1 MGGRLLLGLLLAAIT
16 PSVRPFGNQGP
27 SFIREPPARVDFSN
41 SSGVRIDCSA
51 QGSPTPV
58 VNWLSGEGKP
68 IVSIPGTR
76 EIFSNGS
83 LYFLPF
89 QPSSF
94 RPDVHTNTYKCTA
107 ANNVGKIVSRE
118 VKVRAVVIQQYEV
131 QAINV
136 GLSGMRGIPRGGTAL
151 LRCQVPNAV
160 KDYVSVTSWLQ
171 DGTFNIYPSK
181 EGDGKYYMLPTGE
194 LLVLKINETDRY
206 RTYQCRAVNHLTGAT
221 QLSVGR
227 GAKITISES
236 RLPSAP
242 RAIDKTALI
251 TAKKDQAAV
260 LPCITEG
267 NPQPTVSWFRQLDRA
282 GHMQPQLRPISADER
297 VKVVADGQCLSLLHV
312 QPEDAGKYVCV
323 ANNSAGSTKIEV
335 TLVVSWPL
343 SVSVQPAHATV
354 DMGNRAQLTC
364 ANMNEAQTAALITW
378 SKDGMPL
385 QPNIRVSVQEQ
396 GKVLIVENVQRED
409 AGMYQCLIRTDED
422 SAQGTAEIRLGAA
435 HPQLM
440 YKFIRQ
446 TLQPGP
452 PVSLKCIATGNPT
465 PQLRWTLDGF
475 PLPQSERFVMGQYVT
490 IHGDVISHVN
500 ISTVQ
505 VEDGGNYQCTAKN
518 KVGEVSHSADLRIY
532 GRPSIRRMPDV
543 SAVAGEPLFITCPV
557 AGYPIDT
564 ITWEKGERKLP
575 MNRRQHVF
583 PNGTLLIENVQ
594 RTSDHGLYT
603 CTVTNKQGLA
613 DSQSVSL
620 SVIVPPKI
628 APFEFVRDLHVGDR
642 AGVQCFVTKGDLPL
656 EIRWQHDGIEIGA
669 AIGATPSGVVVS
681 QMSSFTSSLSFDLLG
696 PEHAGNYTCVAS
708 NSAAEVRH
716 SSQLLVNVPPRWL
729 REPKDRNV
737 TRDNAVQFDCQA
749 EGFPTPTV
757 LWRKLIGHQPIEY
770 QDLTLRSRGIQLFP
784 NGTLLIRQAFQDQQ
798 GQYMCEATN
807 GVGAGLSSVVLLTV
821 HVPPE
826 FEVKSSQTSVRRGA
840 GVTLR
845 CEPKGDAP
853 MSIVWQRDGGRVISP
868 ADPRYHI
875 KESTV
880 KGGFQSELTIAN
892 TLKSDSDTLTCVA
905 TNPFGR
911 DLRMFHLLVQDA
923 PGRPLDV
930 RVIESDSRSVRVGW
944 LAPNDDRTPILQYVV
959 QYLQDT
965 GSGGSGWE
973 GPVLQSASVSG
984 TSMAALIAGLMP
996 ATTYRVRV
1004 LAENEQGPGEPSDP
1018 LLVRT
1023 DSEPPA
1029 AAPQNVVAD
1038 STSSTEVRVTWLPPP
1053 KALWHGDLLGFYVGY
1068 RESGLGRAT
1077 GYNFTTVPF
1086 RGVENANPQTLLT
1099 LSDLKKYHKYGVVV
1113 QAFNEKGPGP
1123 LSTEVVVQ
1131 TFEDVP
1137 SAPPLDIRCDPRN
1150 SQGLSVSWQPPPH
1163 YGQNGIIQGYKV
1175 LYENMKENPQGQ
1187 VEAETKVTMEL
1198 NTELHGLQ
1206 KYANYSIRVWAYTR
1220 IGDGEKSN
1228 SIFCRT
1234 DEDVPESPDDIKVVA
1249 SSASSL
1255 IVSWLPPS
1263 RPNGQMLSYKVY
1275 MRTLEGGK
1283 ERTTVVKPV
1292 SATHSHLEF
1301 SSLKRKEAYEFWV
1314 TGQTKVGEGQATRK
1328 VHAAISAR
1336 TPAAIV
1342 SFGSSV
1348 LATKRQKVQLPCLM
1362 VGMPEP
1368 ERTWM
1373 GPSTAPVL
1381 TSDRVAIQN
1390 DGSLVIVEAHK
1401 ADEGTY
1407 TCVARNEEGTDQ
1419 INFQVKVQVPP
1430 SAPFLLAK
1438 ADGPNSLHLSW
1449 NQPEDGGSAV
1459 RGYQLNFRREG
1470 TEEWEDRPIERGR
1483 EREFILRGLACGAE
1497 YALFLVATNRV
1508 GDSAP
1513 GATVRVRT
1521 EGGTPR
1527 APARPEQFA
1536 NSNMSAVSVQL
1547 TKWDA
1552 NSCDIKAFNIEYR
1565 EKTQH
1570 DWINVGNVPHLRDY
1584 YTITGLWPG
1593 TQYVI
1598 KVVATN
1604 SAGSTTSEYTVST
1617 QAALGGTLHPSLVN
1631 EEAQTHAP
1639 FFTDVSAIIM
1649 ILVCLA
1655 FVLLL
1660 FGSICVCI
1668 KKRNGGE
1675 PIYAEAQQRMRRTSD
1690 DVNDPQSLVA
1700 FHNKQNLAQREQ
1712 YYAAVQ
1718 KGAQTP
1724 VRATNNLDRI
1734 PEYAEDI
1741 YPYATFHV
1749 ANSQPQN
1756 SPANFQTF
1764 MYQEQRYPGGR
1775 EAIPLK
1781 SNPGIIDN
1789 YTQLRQQHRKSKS
1802 FRSESEDYDSIG
1814 SDSDSEQ
1821 PRARSNPAQ
1830 RRRDNGQSRRH
1841 KSNADGSPLS
1851 ERRAS
1856 GQSRRQPNVSRSTE
1870 NRRPSSGSSG
1880 GRGGRETSF
1889 SAFPEPPSGFTD
1901 HPPPEMSEAECDMDT
1916 LRRLKLRQ
1924 QHENK
1929 MSISQS
1935 EAHRNFTITV

>member
-1 MGGRLLLGLLLAAIT
+1 MAAGLLFLLLFAFA
-16 PSVRPFGNQGP
+16 PPVWPFGNQGP
-27 SFIREPPARVDFSN
+27 SFVREPASRVDFSN
-41 SSGVRIDCSA
+41 STGVRIDCSA
-51 QGSPTPV
+51 QGSPAPV
-58 VNWLSGEGKP
+58 INWLSGEGKP

-89 QPSSF
+89 QPSTF

-118 VKVRAVVIQQYEV
+118 VKVRAVVIQHYEV
-131 QAINV
+131 QAISV
-136 GLSGMRGIPRGGTAL
+136 GGMRGIPRGGTAF

-160 KDYVSVTSWLQ
+160 KDYVSVTSWFQ

-181 EGDGKYYMLPTGE
+181 EGDGKYYMLPSGE
-194 LLVLKINETDRY
+194 LLILKINDTDRY
-206 RTYQCRAVNHLTGAT
+206 RTYQCRAVNHLSGAT

-227 GAKITISES
+227 GAKITISDS
-236 RLPSAP
+236 RMPSAP
-242 RAIDKTALI
+242 RAVDKMAVV

-267 NPQPTVSWFRQLDRA
+267 NPQPTVSWFRQLDRS
-282 GHMQPQLRPISADER
+282 GHLQSQLRPIGVDER

-312 QPEDAGKYVCV
+312 QPEDGGKYVCV
-323 ANNSAGSTKIEV
+323 ANNSAGSTKIEITLAV
-335 TLVVSWPL
+335 TWPL
-343 SVSVQPAHATV
+343 SVSVQPPHATV
-354 DMGNRAQLTC
+354 DMGNRAQLSCTNLND
-364 ANMNEAQTAALITW
+364 APSTALITW
-378 SKDGMPL
+378 SKDGQPL
-385 QPNIRVSVQEQ
+385 QMNGRVAIQDQ
-396 GKVLIVENVQRED
+396 GKVLLVENVQRED
-409 AGMYQCLIRTDED
+409 SGMYQCLIRTDDD

-435 HPQLM
+435 HPQLV

-505 VEDGGNYQCTAKN
+505 VEDGGNYQCTARN

-575 MNRRQHVF
+575 LNRRQHVF
-583 PNGTLLIENVQ
+583 TNGTLLIDNVQ
-594 RTSDHGLYT
+594 RAGDHGLYT
-603 CTVTNKQGLA
+603 CTATNKQGLA
-613 DSQSVSL
+613 ASQAVSL
-620 SVIVPPKI
+620 SVIVPPRI
-628 APFEFVRDLHVGDR
+628 APFDFQTDLHVGDR

-656 EIRWQHDGIEIGA
+656 EIRWQHDGEDLG
-669 AIGATPSGVVVS
+669 GNPKPGVVVS
-681 QMSSFTSSLSFDLLG
+681 QLSSFTSSLSFDILG
-696 PEHAGNYTCVAS
+696 PEHAGNYTCVAR
-708 NSAAEVRH
+708 NNAAETRH

-737 TRDNAVQFDCQA
+737 TRDNPVQFDCQA

-757 LWRKLIGHQPIEY
+757 VWRKLIGQQPIEY
-770 QDLTLRSRGIQLFP
+770 QDLTVRSRGIQLFA
-784 NGTLLIRQAFQDQQ
+784 NGTLLIRQAFRDQQ

-845 CEPKGDAP
+845 CEPKGDGP
-853 MSIVWQRDGGRVISP
+853 MSIVWQREGGRVISP

-875 KESTV
+875 KESIAKV
-880 KGGFQSELTIAN
+880 GFLSELTIAN

-905 TNPFGR
+905 SNPFGR

-959 QYLQDT
+959 QYHQDT
-965 GSGGSGWE
+965 GTGNTGWD

-1004 LAENEQGPGEPSDP
+1004 LAENEQGPGEPSEP

-1068 RESGLGRAT
+1068 RESGIFISSLGRAT

-1099 LSDLKKYHKYGVVV
+1099 LMDLKKYHKYGVVV

-1137 SAPPLDIRCDPRN
+1137 SAAPLEIRCDPRS
-1150 SQGLSVSWQPPPH
+1150 SQGLSISWQPPPH

-1175 LYENMKENPQGQ
+1175 QYENMKENVQGQ
-1187 VEAETKVTMEL
+1187 VEAETKVTVEL

-1206 KYANYSIRVWAYTR
+1206 KFANYSVRVWAYTR

-1228 SIFCRT
+1228 PIFCRT
-1234 DEDVPESPDDIKVVA
+1234 DEDVPESPDEIKVVP
-1249 SSASSL
+1249 SSLSSL

-1263 RPNGQMLSYKVY
+1263 RPNGQIASYKVY

-1292 SATHSHLEF
+1292 PSTMSHLEF
-1301 SSLKRKEAYEFWV
+1301 SGLKRKEAYEFWV
-1314 TGQTKVGEGQATRK
+1314 TGQTKVGEGQGTRK
-1328 VHAAISAR
+1328 VHSVITSR

-1342 SFGSSV
+1342 SFGNSV
-1348 LATKRQKVQLPCLM
+1348 LTVKKHKVQLPCVI
-1362 VGMPEP
+1362 VGIPEP

-1373 GPSTAPVL
+1373 GPNTAPVM
-1381 TSDRVAIQN
+1381 TSERVSVQS
-1390 DGSLVIVEAHK
+1390 DGTLLIVEAQK
-1401 ADEGTY
+1401 SDEGTY

-1430 SAPFLLAK
+1430 SAPLLHAK
-1438 ADGPNSLHLSW
+1438 ADSATSLHLSW
-1449 NQPEDGGSAV
+1449 NHPDDGGSAI
-1459 RGYQLNFRREG
+1459 RSYQLNFRREG
-1470 TEEWEDRPIERGR
+1470 GGDQNEWEDRAIDRSR
-1483 EREFILRGLACGAE
+1483 EREFILRGLMCGAE
-1497 YALFLVATNRV
+1497 YALYLIATNRV
-1508 GDSAP
+1508 GDSSP
-1513 GATVRVRT
+1513 SSTVRVRT

-1527 APARPEQFA
+1527 APSRTDLFA
-1536 NSNMSAVSVQL
+1536 SSNMSAVNVHL
-1547 TKWDA
+1547 AKWDA
-1552 NSCDIKAFNIEYR
+1552 NSCEIRSFAIEYR
-1565 EKTQH
+1565 EKTQD
-1570 DWINVGNVPHLRDY
+1570 DWINVGNVPHLRDF

-1593 TQYVI
+1593 TQYII

-1617 QAALGGTLHPSLVN
+1617 QAALGGTLNPSLVN

-1639 FFTDVSAIIM
+1639 FYTDVSAIIM
-1649 ILVCLA
+1649 MLVCVV
-1655 FVLLL
+1655 FVVLL
-1660 FGSICVCI
+1660 FGSICICI
-1668 KKRNGGE
+1668 KKRNAGE
-1675 PIYAEAQQRMRRTSD
+1675 PIYAEAQQRNRCSSED
-1690 DVNDPQSLVA
+1690 ANDPQSLVA

-1724 VRATNNLDRI
+1724 VRASNNLDRI
-1734 PEYAEDI
+1734 PEDI

-1749 ANSQPQN
+1749 ANAQPQN

-1764 MYQEQRYPGGR
+1764 MYQDQRYPSGR

-1821 PRARSNPAQ
+1821 PRSRTNAAQ
-1830 RRRDNGQSRRH
+1830 RRRDNGQNRRH
-1841 KSNADGSPLS
+1841 KSNPDTSPVS
-1851 ERRAS
+1851 ERRSS
-1856 GQSRRQPNVSRSTE
+1856 GQSRRQPNVRLSET
-1870 NRRPSSGSSG
+1870 RRPSSGGG

-1889 SAFPEPPSGFTD
+1889 SAFPEPPSGFND
-1901 HPPPEMSEAECDMDT
+1901 LHVPPPEMSEAECDMDT
-1916 LRRLKLRQ
+1916 LRRIKLRQ
-1924 QHENK
+1924 QHDNK
-1929 MSISQS
+1929 MSIPPS